1 MSLKL
6 LKHQQRWVF
15 TLTFLCMVG
24 RHSGMEGW
32 YMVKPQVSLA
42 SGFTGTILGSID
54 TAFLISYAIGN
65 FVGGSLGD
73 STSLKNVVGWSMV
86 LTGVSY
92 YCVVLLGLFEIYQA
106 SLYIALFTLN
116 GFLQSAVWPG
126 CVAILSNWFSS
137 ENRGRIMG
145 IWASNSSVGD
155 IAGALIA
162 SLLQTFLHFSWPV
175 VMFGTASIS
184 VIVGVMFLL
193 TVEERPKKEIF
204 DLAFAENLSAEPMMD
219 RPSTWK
225 QVKRGIPFL
234 DAWLIQGVLICS
246 FGYIGAKI
254 LNYGLIMWL
263 PYYVEVGLHGAGHK
277 GPLAGLFDVG
287 GIIGSAVAG
296 WASDKVG
303 QRCLVVLICTSLS
316 IPLLVMFEALTEET
330 IWVAYFIVPASGFV
344 IWGASNLI
352 CSAISADLAQGAGSS
367 RQEALSTVAGIVN
380 GTGSIGAAVGQLA
393 VRSTQIGYLQGYGWG
408 HVFYFLLVMAGFSMS
423 LLGILTYQEITRKRA
438 ERSQEKLKA

>member
-6 LKHQQRWVF
+6 LKQQQRWVF

-32 YMVKPQVSLA
+32 YMVKPQVSIA

-54 TAFLISYAIGN
+54 TAFLISYAVGN

-73 STSLKNVVGWSMV
+73 SMSLRNVVGWSML
-86 LTGVSY
+86 LTGASY
-92 YCVVLLGLFEIYQA
+92 YCVVLLGLFEIYEA
-106 SLYIALFTLN
+106 SLYVALFTLN
-116 GFLQSAVWPG
+116 GLLQSAVWPG

-155 IAGALIA
+155 IAGAIIA
-162 SLLQTFLHFSWPV
+162 SLLQTALHFSWPV

-184 VIVGVMFLL
+184 FIVGIMFLL

-204 DLAFAENLSAEPMMD
+204 DLACAENVMAEPMMV

-225 QVKRGIPFL
+225 QVKQGIPFL
-234 DAWLIQGVLICS
+234 DAWMIQGVLICS
-246 FGYIGAKI
+246 LGYIGVKI

-263 PYYVEVGLHGAGHK
+263 PYYVEVGLHGSGRDK
-277 GPLAGLFDVG
+277 GALAGLFDIG
-287 GIIGSAVAG
+287 GIIGSAAAG
-296 WASDKVG
+296 WASDKIG
-303 QRCLVVLICTSLS
+303 QRCLVVLICTGIS
-316 IPLLVMFEALTEET
+316 IPLLVMFEALTEDT

-352 CSAISADLAQGAGSS
+352 CSAISADLAQGAGLA

-380 GTGSIGAAVGQLA
+380 GTGSIGAAMGQFT
-393 VRSTQIGYLQGYGWG
+393 VRPT
-408 HVFYFLLVMAGFSMS
+408 
-423 LLGILTYQEITRKRA
+423 
-438 ERSQEKLKA
+438 